1 MVWTINVMSAVLL
14 TSLTG
19 SIVFLVWYA
28 VGRLLEYLGFAN
40 VVYELLKA
48 VLGFWYLPV
57 AFLVLLAQS
66 RQFRGDR
73 WGGFLFLYTPVVYRI
88 SIVFCIAWFAGV
100 LFFGTRYILD
110 NVRMHRIY
118 KNAVPISEE
127 GWDCFQS
134 VCAELNIAPGRVE
147 AVESARDHVS
157 KIFGLWHPTIVFPVA
172 EFDEEQYRIMFIHE
186 LTHYKQKTLLLKHL
200 TAIALVFHF
209 MNPFMW
215 LFDRKVQEWGET
227 ACDYDS
233 IRYVGDVRTY
243 FRALLR
249 VAGDDKNRSSFQAN
263 LLEQRSDLET
273 RIRRM
278 KRSYKVRNNRKRWA
292 AVLAVFVMV
301 VVSTGAVSAA
311 TVYGGDMY
319 MDLYN
324 ASVVESEKGTSSASS
339 DALGPLLHHVG
350 GLSGW
355 ITETEEI
362 VGSDGLVANGEFLAW
377 TVPGKG
383 SVRTQGFEVESGKEI
398 TLAISSEQPDAAL
411 HIGIIKPDGSREY
424 VSGNDFLAYQF
435 ACDVDGIY
443 CVYVQNLSRD
453 EVSVSGT
460 YVMN

>member
-1 MVWTINVMSAVLL
+1 
-14 TSLTG
+14 
-19 SIVFLVWYA
+19 
-28 VGRLLEYLGFAN
+28 
-40 VVYELLKA
+40 
-48 VLGFWYLPV
+48 
-57 AFLVLLAQS
+57 
-66 RQFRGDR
+66 
-73 WGGFLFLYTPVVYRI
+73 
-88 SIVFCIAWFAGV
+88 
-100 LFFGTRYILD
+100 
-110 NVRMHRIY
+110 
-118 KNAVPISEE
+118 
-127 GWDCFQS
+127 
-134 VCAELNIAPGRVE
+134 
-147 AVESARDHVS
+147 
-157 KIFGLWHPTIVFPVA
+157 
-172 EFDEEQYRIMFIHE
+172 MFIHE
-186 LTHYKQKTLLLKHL
+186 LTHYKQKTILLKHL

-278 KRSYKVRNNRKRWA
+278 KRSYKVMNNRKRWA

-301 VVSTGAVSAA
+301 AVSTGAVSAA

-324 ASVVESEKGTSSASS
+324 ASVVENDKGTAASS
-339 DALGPLLHHVG
+339 EALGPLLHHVG

-362 VGSDGLVANGEFLAW
+362 AGSDGLVANGEFLAW

-383 SVRTQGFEVESGKEI
+383 SVRTQGFEAESGQEI
-398 TLAISSEQPDAAL
+398 TLAISSEQPDAAI

-424 VSGNDFLAYQF
+424 VSGSDFLAYQF
-435 ACDVDGIY
+435 ACDADGIY
-443 CVYVQNLSRD
+443 CVYVQNMSRE

-460 YVMN
+460 YVTN